1 MALMEI
7 KIAPSWKIQLQQE
20 FEQAYFAAIVEK
32 IKTDIQQGISIYP
45 AGGDI
50 FRAFDLCTFEN
61 TKVVLLGQDP
71 YHGPG
76 QAHGLCFS
84 VPEGI
89 KIPPSLVNIYKE
101 LHNDIG
107 FAIPNHGNLTNWAR
121 QGVLMLN
128 TSLTVQAHQA
138 NSHSKIG
145 WQIFTDA
152 VIKKVSDAKEHV
164 VFVLWGANARS
175 KVGLI
180 DTSKHLILQSAHPSP
195 LSAHNGFWNN
205 HHFSKINEYLLA
217 HGNSV
222 IDWQV

>member
-1 MALMEI
+1 MDV
-7 KIAPSWKIQLQQE
+7 KITPSWRAKLQQE
-20 FEQAYFAAIVEK
+20 FEQPYFAAIVAK
-32 IKTDIQQGISIYP
+32 IKSDISQGITIYP
-45 AGGDI
+45 KGSDM
-50 FRAFDLCTFEN
+50 FRAFELCPFEN

-84 VPEGI
+84 VQDGI
-89 KIPPSLVNIYKE
+89 KVPPSLVNIYKE
-101 LHNDIG
+101 LHNDTG
-107 FAIPNHGNLTNWAR
+107 FIIPQHGNLSRWAE

-152 VIKKVSDAKEHV
+152 VIKKVSDEKEHV
-164 VFVLWGANARS
+164 VFVLWGGNARS

-180 DTSKHLILQSAHPSP
+180 DASKHLILQSAHPSP
-195 LSAHNGFWNN
+195 LSAHNGFWDN
-205 HHFSKINEYLLA
+205 HHFSKINEYLTA
-217 HGNSV
+217 HGSAP

>member
-1 MALMEI
+1 MEV
-7 KIAPSWKIQLQQE
+7 KIAPSWKARLQQE
-20 FEQAYFAAIVEK
+20 FEQPYFSAIVNK
-32 IKTDIQQGISIYP
+32 IRSDIQQGMTIYP
-45 AGGDI
+45 KGSDM
-50 FRAFDLCTFEN
+50 FRAFELCSFEN

-84 VPEGI
+84 VQDGV
-89 KIPPSLVNIYKE
+89 KVPPSLVNIYKE
-101 LHNDIG
+101 LHNDTG
-107 FAIPNHGNLTNWAR
+107 FVIPQHGNLSRWAE

-152 VIKKVSDAKEHV
+152 VIRKVSDEKEHV
-164 VFVLWGANARS
+164 VFVLWGGNARS

-180 DTSKHLILQSAHPSP
+180 DASKHLILQSAHPSP
-195 LSAHNGFWNN
+195 LSAHNGFWGN
-205 HHFSKINEYLLA
+205 HHFSRINEYLVA
-217 HGNSV
+217 HGSEP

>member
-1 MALMEI
+1 MEV
-7 KIAPSWKIQLQQE
+7 KIAQSWKNQLQQE
-20 FEQAYFAAIVEK
+20 FEQDYFRGIVERVK
-32 IKTDIQQGISIYP
+32 SDISQGITIYP
-45 AGGDI
+45 KGSDI
-50 FRAFDLCTFEN
+50 FRAFDLCSFEN

-89 KIPPSLVNIYKE
+89 RIPPSLVNIYKE
-101 LHNDIG
+101 LHSDTG
-107 FAIPNHGNLTNWAR
+107 FTIPYYGNLTKWAE

-138 NSHSKIG
+138 NSHSRIG
-145 WQIFTDA
+145 WEKFTDA
-152 VIKKVSDAKEHV
+152 VIRKISEAKEHC
-164 VFVLWGANARS
+164 VFVLWGGNARS

-180 DTSKHLILQSAHPSP
+180 DASKHLILQSAHPSP
-195 LSAHNGFWNN
+195 LSAHNGFFGNR
-205 HHFSKINEYLLA
+205 HFSKINEYLTANGLTP
-217 HGNSV
+217 

>member
-1 MALMEI
+1 MEV
-7 KIAPSWKIQLQQE
+7 KIAPSWKARLQQE
-20 FEQAYFAAIVEK
+20 FEQPYFSAIVNK
-32 IKTDIQQGISIYP
+32 IRSDIQQGMTIYP
-45 AGGDI
+45 KGSDM
-50 FRAFDLCTFEN
+50 FRAFELCSFEN

-84 VPEGI
+84 VQDGV
-89 KIPPSLVNIYKE
+89 KVPPSLVNIYKE
-101 LHNDIG
+101 LHNDTG
-107 FAIPNHGNLTNWAR
+107 FIIPQHGNLSRWAE

-152 VIKKVSDAKEHV
+152 VIRKVSDEKEHI
-164 VFVLWGANARS
+164 VFVLWGGNARS

-180 DTSKHLILQSAHPSP
+180 DASKHLILQSAHPSP
-195 LSAHNGFWNN
+195 LSAHNGFWGN
-205 HHFSKINEYLLA
+205 HHFSRINEYLVA
-217 HGNSV
+217 HGSEP